1 MAIPRPA
8 RAGRSLPSRGGRP
21 ALRLPPA
28 SIGHPRRVVVW
39 SGRSDPARQVGPTF
53 VLPAESEENAV
64 ASRPIEQL
72 HGIAIPRTLEE
83 ACDPRRLA
91 LVVYD
96 MQVGILGQIADR
108 ERVVAQVA
116 RVLEAARAASVRT
129 VFMRHV
135 TLPTELMGASQM
147 RMWMAWQRAE
157 LAAATREAVF
167 DKVTMSA
174 FEGTPLDIVLRDCG
188 IVSVALVGVAL
199 EVGIEP
205 TARHAAD
212 LGYLPIVVT
221 EACGAGDRAA
231 GERSLEALAF
241 AGDAL
246 LTDTAAFARALAAR
260 APSAAAAGSAPA
272 RH

>member
-1 MAIPRPA
+1 
-8 RAGRSLPSRGGRP
+8 
-21 ALRLPPA
+21 
-28 SIGHPRRVVVW
+28 
-39 SGRSDPARQVGPTF
+39 
-53 VLPAESEENAV
+53 
-64 ASRPIEQL
+64 
-72 HGIAIPRTLEE
+72 
-83 ACDPRRLA
+83 
-91 LVVYD
+91 

-157 LAAATREAVF
+157 RAADIVSPFPPYAPATQLAPELAPTTREAVF